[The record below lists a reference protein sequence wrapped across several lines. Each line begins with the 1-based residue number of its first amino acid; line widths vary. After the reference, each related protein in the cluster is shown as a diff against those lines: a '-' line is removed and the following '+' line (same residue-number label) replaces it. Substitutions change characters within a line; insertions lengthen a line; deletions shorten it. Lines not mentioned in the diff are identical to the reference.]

1 MPCSPFPYS
10 PISAVLACAALR
22 ETLALTLS
30 FISSLVFPLG
40 RLVGPSSFSHPP
52 SVGNCGRARV
62 RPLGARRRRRR
73 AADPLLGWSL
83 TPMSLLKLKQLYN
96 RLTRQVE
103 ETTETNRVTMEG
115 WLHKRG
121 EVKTS
126 WQRRWWARP
135 PTSTSGT
142 TPQSSAA
149 APPPPPGT
157 APARPSRAAT
167 PVQRSQYATLART
180 DRCLRTRQ
188 VHAEFHAH
196 QILQECGLLQSA
208 GRNSNRERL
217 GREIG
222 PHSRA
227 DGDEWGEY

>member
-1 MPCSPFPYS
+1 MSCSPFPYS
-10 PISAVLACAALR
+10 PISAVLACAAL
-22 ETLALTLS
+22 TLS
-30 FISSLVFPLG
+30 FIYSLVFPLG
-40 RLVGPSSFSHPP
+40 RPCVGPSSKNEKLRRQPGGGRVGPP
-52 SVGNCGRARV
+52 
-62 RPLGARRRRRR
+62 PGARRRRRR
-73 AADPLLGWSL
+73 AAGPLLGWSL

-157 APARPSRAAT
+157 APARPSSAAT
-167 PVQRSQYATLART
+167 PVQRSQHATLART
-180 DRCLRTRQ
+180 DRRLRTRQ

-196 QILQECGLLQSA
+196 QILQECGLLQPA
-208 GRNSNRERL
+208 GRNSNRECL
-217 GREIG
+217 GCEIG
-222 PHSRA
+222 PHRRA